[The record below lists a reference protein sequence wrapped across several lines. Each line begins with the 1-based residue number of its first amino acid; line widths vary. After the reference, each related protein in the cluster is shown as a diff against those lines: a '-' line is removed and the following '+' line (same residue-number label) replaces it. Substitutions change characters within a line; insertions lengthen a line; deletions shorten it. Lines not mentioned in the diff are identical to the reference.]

1 MNEIVA
7 RRAASALLC
16 LLWLLHADVA
26 VAESF
31 REKVARWDALAVEA
45 ASRPADDLVLTSG
58 RLTLELKKGRV
69 AEVRAGE
76 EVVGLFVSGTG
87 TLRYRS
93 DDPSERDAVRWATR
107 KNTGLR
113 LSEEEGAL
121 VLSTRFTDALWVSA
135 GTPLPGIPAPAAEAS
150 LASSF
155 AKHRARF
162 DNLAARPLLHQLLH
176 ARGSG
181 DAAPVV
187 PVEVNAA
194 GDDLVYLLDGL
205 VSRSERLSAAHVI
218 PALRTAG
225 DDRKLL
231 AVLSDTPLGRDR
243 REPAPPEVFLTHV
256 DLSVAASGGSL
267 ATVEATETFEAASG
281 KPGVLLLHQKG
292 TFFRPRNT
300 GNLLKQE
307 ARVTAVRDA
316 AGGALEFDHR
326 DDFLAVA
333 LPSPLVPGR
342 PVTLR
347 FEIEGDLLHRPF
359 GASYWLLGNEAWFP
373 RPGERER
380 AFTVRS
386 RVRVK
391 RPFTPLAPGTT
402 VRRAEE
408 GDEQVLETRI
418 DKPVTAFSV
427 LAGRFSLEEEA
438 RDGLTVRAATYAGP
452 NTISQRN
459 ILEAARKMTVHL
471 AGYLGNAP
479 FDEITVV
486 QLDRAA
492 PDPVLSGFVFLPT
505 RFDFASIHPEPLPAG
520 FDYPSGGT
528 PRWFVMKN
536 GVSRRLARGLAEQ
549 WWGASVRS
557 AGGGESWV
565 PKAFS
570 DYLAGLLVRDLHSE
584 IDWTLLRSMWKKDAR
599 ASRRVAPVALWD
611 RVFAFDDVGRSI
623 QLQDSLVAARGPL
636 LLDGLR
642 EELGEERFRTLLAA
656 VQKTFAGRR
665 ASTGDV
671 ARVLAA
677 VSSRETA
684 NAFESRVWERAADW
698 AR

>member
-16 LLWLLHADVA
+16 LLSLFRPAEA
-26 VAESF
+26 AAESF
-31 REKVARWDALAVEA
+31 REKVARWDALAVDA
-45 ASRPADDLVLTSG
+45 ASRPADGLVLTSG
-58 RLTLELKKGRV
+58 RLTLEVKKGRV
-69 AEVRAGE
+69 AEVRAGD

-87 TLRYRS
+87 ALRYRS
-93 DDPSERDAVRWATR
+93 DDPSERDAVRWTTR

-135 GTPLPGIPAPAAEAS
+135 GTPLPVIPAPAAEAS

-176 ARGSG
+176 ARGAG
-181 DAAPVV
+181 DAAPLVR
-187 PVEVNAA
+187 VEVKAA

-205 VSRSERLSAAHVI
+205 VSRSERLWATRAV
-218 PALRTAG
+218 PVFRKAG
-225 DDRKLL
+225 YDRKHL
-231 AVLSDTPLGRDR
+231 AVLTETPLGRDR
-243 REPAPPEVFLTHV
+243 TEPAPPEIVLTHV

-267 ATVEATETFEAASG
+267 ATVAATETFEAAAG
-281 KPGVLLLHQKG
+281 RPGVLLLHQMG
-292 TFFRPRNT
+292 TFFRPRNA
-300 GNLLKQE
+300 GSYLKQE

-316 AGGALEFDHR
+316 AGGELEFDHR
-326 DDFLAVA
+326 DDSLAVA

-347 FEIEGDLLHRPF
+347 FEIEGDLLHRPL
-359 GASYWLLGNEAWFP
+359 GDSYWLLGDEAWFP

-427 LAGRFSLEEEA
+427 LAGRFSIEEEA

-452 NTISQRN
+452 NPIAQRD
-459 ILEAARKMTVHL
+459 ILQTARKMTAHL

-492 PDPVLSGFVFLPT
+492 PDPVPSGFVFLPT
-505 RFDFASIHPEPLPAG
+505 RLLFGSSHLWPPSAG
-520 FDYPSGGT
+520 FAY
-528 PRWFVMKN
+528 R
-536 GVSRRLARGLAEQ
+536 GVNRFLARGLAEQ

-565 PKAFS
+565 PRAFS
-570 DYLAGLLVRDLHSE
+570 DYLAGFLVRDLLGE
-584 IDWTLLRSMWKKDAR
+584 TDWARVRSIWKKDAR

-611 RVFAFDDVGRSI
+611 RVFSFDDVARSS
-623 QLQDSLVAARGPL
+623 QLQESLVAARGPL

-642 EELGEERFRTLLAA
+642 EELGEERFRTLLAT

-671 ARVLAA
+671 ARVLAE

-684 NAFESRVWERAADW
+684 SAFESRVWERAANW